1 MANYVLSEKAKSDL
15 LEIADYIQKRWSDIQ
30 AERYIRM
37 LLSEFSSLADKP
49 LAGRCYNHCRLGL
62 RGLSC
67 GKHVIMYRVLS
78 RSKVLIVRV
87 LHEMMDF
94 HRHLK

>member
-1 MANYVLSEKAKSDL
+1 MADYVLSERAKSDL
-15 LEIADYIQKRWSDIQ
+15 REIADYTQKRWSDIQ

-37 LLSEFSSLADKP
+37 LFSEFSSLADKP
-49 LAGRCYNHCRLGL
+49 LAGRCYDHCRVGL

-78 RSKVLIVRV
+78 RSKVRIVRV
-87 LHEMMDF
+87 LHERMDF

>member
-1 MANYVLSEKAKSDL
+1 MADYVLSEKAKSDL
-15 LEIADYIQKRWSDIQ
+15 REIADYTQKRWSDIQ

-37 LLSEFSSLADKP
+37 LFSEFSSLADKP
-49 LAGRCYNHCRLGL
+49 LAGRCYDHCRVGL

-78 RSKVLIVRV
+78 RSKVRIVRV

>member
-1 MANYVLSEKAKSDL
+1 MAEYVISEKAKNDL
-15 LEIADYIQKRWSDIQ
+15 REIADYTQKRWSDLQ
-30 AERYIRM
+30 AERYVRM
-37 LLSEFSSLADKP
+37 LFAEFSSLADKP
-49 LAGRCYNHCRLGL
+49 LAGRSYEHCRVGL

-78 RSKVLIVRV
+78 RSKVRIVRV
-87 LHEMMDF
+87 LYERMDF